1 MTTTRANY
9 RAMRAYDPRLV
20 REAVAAGL
28 YEPNDDQP
36 MTETERN
43 RFNAL
48 VQAMA
53 AEERRARAHYST
65 IMGHHATC
73 GCPLCL

>member
-1 MTTTRANY
+1 MTATRANY

-28 YEPNDDQP
+28 THEHATTP
-36 MTETERN
+36 MTERERTE
-43 RFNAL
+43 FQAL
-48 VQAMA
+48 TQAMA
-53 AEERRARAHYST
+53 AEERRARTHYANT
-65 IMGHHATC
+65 TGHHATC